1 MSSYV
6 SEQNKWEE
14 FKKKKAGTQAEKQG
28 NTASNSSSEQEKWEA
43 FKKQK
48 ASGIDSS
55 YISSFLNDS
64 QKFTQDRSSG
74 LNQWFDTSADTWD
87 ADSSDYSNRSRRIR
101 AYLRT
106 SSNPYDEETTANL
119 NAYLDAFD
127 ENLKSLGSSH
137 RKAVELYSQ
146 FDSQE
151 SYDTYLQ
158 GLKDKQAMLELDTKA
173 AQADLENLQKNV
185 TEYTELDNWYKSN
198 RTGMDNENVT
208 DPRIRQMLDRH
219 SELQDWFAAEYG
231 GTDDLKNIVSE
242 KSAYLNTAKRLQG
255 NAAFTTVNDPTSEHY
270 DPEFQNYT
278 APKVT
283 LPTREELAAYD
294 TMMDQSQWR
303 AGTNEDLYDA
313 YGNAID
319 PYNKDAN
326 GNIIHPKQGT
336 VDVSDKLGIFRAAT
350 EEEISEA
357 TGTYLSTGG
366 TWENILA
373 EGSQRYWNRMTD
385 DEINTYYYHLNK
397 GGAEAA
403 AQYLDTIQETLNY
416 REGRARY
423 DEIQGQTGKE
433 ILFGI
438 AAGLSQSAIAAG
450 GSRNTGSAGSKY
462 IPASAVQVTGQLA
475 REGLADDSIPM
486 WYNFKEGKWED
497 KIFGSS
503 AGQMAYDMLS
513 TTANMAPSILVSTA
527 VGMLNPT
534 AGQIAGAAVMG
545 IGAGGN
551 AYQEKINAGYTE
563 EEARS
568 YGLMIGASETVLEY
582 ALGGIGKLGKNVLTK
597 TVLKNL
603 DAVDNVFARFAK
615 SAGGKILL
623 NASSEAIEEGLQS
636 VIEPYLWQAVS
647 GEEATVDMQEALYS
661 ALMGFATGGLFESTE
676 AVNSG
681 INQQIQYRD
690 MGSQLIRDGG
700 VDPLKELANEMYGVT
715 EGKTQRQLGR
725 QLAKVEKN
733 ATPSRVGK
741 LSSTVQENFPAYQ
754 KTRAEQTREA
764 LVENMTQKGVDTTR
778 AETVAD
784 AIAAA
789 QAGEDLSREQV
800 DTLLSLGEADEREI
814 AAIEEVAD
822 LLTQAEELEDIPSA
836 DGKVLYKG
844 NLVELAGISSAG
856 GGKLILN
863 LEDGGTA
870 DVSELSFPDT
880 GEQELYEAVA
890 RYADSA
896 ASAEQLLEN
905 YRSSDVP
912 AQIYARGIAEAY
924 QYGRM
929 QYTAPQLMQDG
940 VLVQQLHANQT
951 SYAYGLGKASIH
963 RDTARRQ
970 QEAARRSSP
979 RKGSVNYGYKGE
991 KVDKSRLNEAQKVV
1005 VDFAERLADKKGMT
1019 FYFYRS
1025 HENAD
1030 GQWVYKNAAGQEVL
1044 AGNGYYDPRDG
1055 SIHIDL
1061 NAGDEGNAMLSTIA
1075 HELTHFIQD
1084 WSPEKYRAFC
1094 KILMEGYADRG
1105 QSVRELVLKK
1115 QDEYLR
1121 IFGIDLTYEQAY
1133 DEVIA
1138 SSMESVLNDGNVMD
1152 LLDQLETA
1160 DKSLWEKFCSFLEEI
1175 ADLIHRTVQA
1185 FRNVHPES
1193 DEGRIVERMT
1203 EIHAQLQQAFAEGLH
1218 EGGENYHT
1226 GGQKNTAEN
1235 SGVKYSFGV
1244 TQADIDNYIEA
1255 AYNNSNSKDYVKYA
1269 EISERLFDSV
1279 SDEIDIAGY
1288 AHALRDN
1295 DIRHIRNSHG
1305 EGTNEKY
1312 PITKGDLAKIPD
1324 IVMNFDKVYVKSN
1337 AAGKP
1342 GIVYVKVGSD
1352 NVTYYVEAV
1361 TEEYH
1366 NEKLLVNKQMVKTGI
1381 DEIPNLRGLI
1391 AAINKKESS
1400 SQYLADLQEIRKA
1413 YVQDVKENYS
1423 DIKVPHDSESVKENS
1438 SVDSMGNQLTAA
1450 QQKYFADS
1458 VARDSDGG
1466 LLVLYHQTDG
1476 DFTIFDTRHP
1486 GAGSRDSSTPF
1497 GIFLKRS
1504 AGDIGL
1510 KGKKQM
1516 KLYANITN
1524 PLRAANREELT
1535 NKLRKI
1541 SDRYA
1546 EVSDKHKMLDA
1557 EYHEKFEQAKK
1568 AWRDYM
1574 VEWRAANPG
1583 ASRSALY
1590 EDAKF
1595 NELFDAEDS
1604 VIEEWTSAADQ
1615 LSTQAKE
1622 AITEDLRKAGYD
1634 GIFLQED
1641 AGSWG
1646 RKTDAI
1652 IALDP
1657 EQVKDTS
1664 NKNPTSNPDIRYSAR
1679 YQQNASAAQL
1689 LQQENNRMVED
1700 VAGLTPLVQALRKMN
1715 GGKMRTAYLAEAV
1728 AFLKSKAGAKGN
1740 SAELGS
1746 LLSDFY
1752 SYMTHNDDYTWEDI
1766 RQKAKPVAA
1775 WLMDHTVRTKQ
1786 MSSYARDILDFLRT
1800 SRISLDDTQKAEAAY
1815 HYGSYDAY
1823 RRMLMGS
1830 VIVANENAVPLDSKW
1845 QELSQLYPDVFPEDT
1860 NAADMPEAFLDAIQQ
1875 LRNSDTSELEYEYNR
1890 DFIEQDLILR
1900 IYDSFWNASTLNVAA
1915 DYFGQKIRSMKEKHN
1930 RNMSLAYQ
1938 RHRDAL
1944 ETQRQKYRQQLESLQ
1959 AHQEER
1965 YQRREAEYKESRQKA
1980 VERHDKTQM
1989 RKRIRKEVES
1999 LRRLNERAPKD
2010 QRTKEELQT
2019 FAQTALKAA
2028 DAVFLENYNEYA
2040 MIRNG
2045 VGVELLPEEAEL
2057 LKECRELLDKLGE
2070 VAPVEDKWDLED
2082 TLRFTKENE
2091 AIKQELFKKIK
2102 PLRDAGIFRRE
2113 FNRIHNVDAAQLIDE
2128 LTESYAQL
2136 KTTESEYLS
2145 GAYQEEVYTQLQNV
2159 KESIGAKSVKDMTM
2173 QELQQLY
2180 EMYHMVLHVIRTANE
2195 TFAGERAKS
2204 VTALGNGVVRE
2215 LEGRKKQLTSR
2226 KIIEDLKKTG
2236 WNGLTVAYAFR
2247 TIGSD
2252 TMQQLYKN
2260 LRNGEDVWA
2269 RDMQEAKDFWQKQ
2282 ADRFKAHDWDM
2293 DKRQK
2298 FHDSRGNEFSVSLGQ
2313 LMSLYAL
2320 SKRQQA
2326 WDHLE
2331 VGGFM
2336 LDNSEHYITN
2346 IVDRALPKVST
2357 TAQTYKLT
2365 RKDLDAVC
2373 SKLTPQ
2379 QRAFVDA
2386 TQAYLSTDLAAK
2398 GNEVSMKLYGIK
2410 LFKEKN
2416 YFPLRTASQGRYT
2429 STELIDQNKLKNS
2442 GHTKELKP
2450 NAKNSVVLSSYSSV
2464 WTNHV
2469 NQMGL
2474 YHGLTLP
2481 MEDMDRVLNFG
2492 KTIQKDENGN
2502 EAEVFEQDSVCTT
2515 MQNIFGQHP
2524 ENYIR
2529 ELMKQ
2534 LNGGVRSDDTEQLST
2549 RMLGRFKKAA
2559 VAASL
2564 SVWIQQWTS
2573 MFRAMAYIDPRFFAQ
2588 MPQLGKQR
2596 QAQVDDMKAHC
2607 PVAIIK
2613 EMGGFDTGMGA
2624 SVHDF
2629 ITGRETH
2636 NMKEY
2641 GRELLKHPIK
2651 QMDELAGWLP
2661 QRADENTW
2669 VRIWIAAKR
2678 ETLDKHKDL
2687 HPGSEEF
2694 YKLASDR
2701 FNEVI
2706 TLTQVYDSVMAKSAL
2721 MRSKGFGAKMLT
2733 QFMAEP
2739 TIASNMAWD
2748 AGVQMVRTGKPQVR
2762 TAAALV
2768 SSIVV
2773 NAMCSSLIYAMRDDD
2788 EEETFMEKYAQSFVS
2803 NLADGLNPLTYIP
2816 IVRDIWSVFQGY
2828 DVGRSDMELWSGLS
2842 SSLQKLTKK
2851 YADEN
2856 ATEKELRDAWW
2867 SLTDNVFSLFGI
2879 PEKNVRRE
2887 INAGINVFQT
2897 LRKDFSGRT
2906 TTGGSMADTAQD
2918 AFLSSV
2924 PIVGWIKG
2932 ETKAEKL
2939 LDASVAGD
2947 AKYVTRLRSTYKTES
2962 AANNAVAGAVRDRFE
2977 AGELTKAQAIKQ
2989 LTAYAGK
2996 SKEEAADKLVY
3007 WQFCLDH
3014 PDSELTESSV
3024 LQYEQLRSTGI
3035 SLEVFTRYKELCEGK
3050 TKRAE
3055 ILPIIDSLPLTV
3067 EQKDA
3072 LYFARNYAES
3082 TLSEAPWH

>member
-1 MSSYV
+1 MALFVKAHNTLYV
-6 SEQNKWEE
+6 E
-14 FKKKKAGTQAEKQG
+14 
-28 NTASNSSSEQEKWEA
+28 
-43 FKKQK
+43 
-48 ASGIDSS
+48 
-55 YISSFLNDS
+55 
-64 QKFTQDRSSG
+64 
-74 LNQWFDTSADTWD
+74 
-87 ADSSDYSNRSRRIR
+87 NRDDVKLKIPGFIQ
-101 AYLRT
+101 Y
-106 SSNPYDEETTANL
+106 YD
-119 NAYLDAFD
+119 
-127 ENLKSLGSSH
+127 
-137 RKAVELYSQ
+137 Q
-146 FDSQE
+146 
-151 SYDTYLQ
+151 
-158 GLKDKQAMLELDTKA
+158 
-173 AQADLENLQKNV
+173 
-185 TEYTELDNWYKSN
+185 
-198 RTGMDNENVT
+198 
-208 DPRIRQMLDRH
+208 
-219 SELQDWFAAEYG
+219 
-231 GTDDLKNIVSE
+231 
-242 KSAYLNTAKRLQG
+242 
-255 NAAFTTVNDPTSEHY
+255 
-270 DPEFQNYT
+270 
-278 APKVT
+278 
-283 LPTREELAAYD
+283 
-294 TMMDQSQWR
+294 
-303 AGTNEDLYDA
+303 
-313 YGNAID
+313 
-319 PYNKDAN
+319 
-326 GNIIHPKQGT
+326 
-336 VDVSDKLGIFRAAT
+336 
-350 EEEISEA
+350 
-357 TGTYLSTGG
+357 
-366 TWENILA
+366 
-373 EGSQRYWNRMTD
+373 
-385 DEINTYYYHLNK
+385 
-397 GGAEAA
+397 
-403 AQYLDTIQETLNY
+403 IQEI
-416 REGRARY
+416 
-423 DEIQGQTGKE
+423 DK
-433 ILFGI
+433 
-438 AAGLSQSAIAAG
+438 
-450 GSRNTGSAGSKY
+450 KY
-462 IPASAVQVTGQLA
+462 
-475 REGLADDSIPM
+475 
-486 WYNFKEGKWED
+486 
-497 KIFGSS
+497 
-503 AGQMAYDMLS
+503 
-513 TTANMAPSILVSTA
+513 
-527 VGMLNPT
+527 
-534 AGQIAGAAVMG
+534 
-545 IGAGGN
+545 
-551 AYQEKINAGYTE
+551 
-563 EEARS
+563 
-568 YGLMIGASETVLEY
+568 
-582 ALGGIGKLGKNVLTK
+582 
-597 TVLKNL
+597 
-603 DAVDNVFARFAK
+603 
-615 SAGGKILL
+615 
-623 NASSEAIEEGLQS
+623 
-636 VIEPYLWQAVS
+636 
-647 GEEATVDMQEALYS
+647 
-661 ALMGFATGGLFESTE
+661 
-676 AVNSG
+676 
-681 INQQIQYRD
+681 
-690 MGSQLIRDGG
+690 
-700 VDPLKELANEMYGVT
+700 
-715 EGKTQRQLGR
+715 
-725 QLAKVEKN
+725 
-733 ATPSRVGK
+733 
-741 LSSTVQENFPAYQ
+741 
-754 KTRAEQTREA
+754 
-764 LVENMTQKGVDTTR
+764 
-778 AETVAD
+778 D
-784 AIAAA
+784 AIAN
-789 QAGEDLSREQV
+789 QLEDEEFEA
-800 DTLLSLGEADEREI
+800 LGEWVAEHPDADM
-814 AAIEEVAD
+814 
-822 LLTQAEELEDIPSA
+822 
-836 DGKVLYKG
+836 
-844 NLVELAGISSAG
+844 
-856 GGKLILN
+856 
-863 LEDGGTA
+863 
-870 DVSELSFPDT
+870 DVIFP
-880 GEQELYEAVA
+880 
-890 RYADSA
+890 
-896 ASAEQLLEN
+896 
-905 YRSSDVP
+905 
-912 AQIYARGIAEAY
+912 
-924 QYGRM
+924 
-929 QYTAPQLMQDG
+929 
-940 VLVQQLHANQT
+940 T
-951 SYAYGLGKASIH
+951 SYIVEGKPADIDSMRYLEAH
-963 RDTARRQ
+963 RKY
-970 QEAARRSSP
+970 EE
-979 RKGSVNYGYKGE
+979 N
-991 KVDKSRLNEAQKVV
+991 
-1005 VDFAERLADKKGMT
+1005 KKAWT
-1019 FYFYRS
+1019 
-1025 HENAD
+1025 
-1030 GQWVYKNAAGQEVL
+1030 
-1044 AGNGYYDPRDG
+1044 
-1055 SIHIDL
+1055 
-1061 NAGDEGNAMLSTIA
+1061 T
-1075 HELTHFIQD
+1075 
-1084 WSPEKYRAFC
+1084 
-1094 KILMEGYADRG
+1094 
-1105 QSVRELVLKK
+1105 
-1115 QDEYLR
+1115 
-1121 IFGIDLTYEQAY
+1121 AY
-1133 DEVIA
+1133 DEVAVKAKRFITDYLRKNHYD
-1138 SSMESVLNDGNVMD
+1138 SMYFSVDGGSRGRQTDSLIV
-1152 LLDQLETA
+1152 LDQNQVKSAEPVTYD
-1160 DKSLWEKFCSFLEEI
+1160 DKGEI
-1175 ADLIHRTVQA
+1175 I
-1185 FRNVHPES
+1185 P
-1193 DEGRIVERMT
+1193 
-1203 EIHAQLQQAFAEGLH
+1203 
-1218 EGGENYHT
+1218 
-1226 GGQKNTAEN
+1226 
-1235 SGVKYSFGV
+1235 
-1244 TQADIDNYIEA
+1244 
-1255 AYNNSNSKDYVKYA
+1255 
-1269 EISERLFDSV
+1269 ISERFNMS
-1279 SDEIDIAGY
+1279 
-1288 AHALRDN
+1288 
-1295 DIRHIRNSHG
+1295 
-1305 EGTNEKY
+1305 
-1312 PITKGDLAKIPD
+1312 
-1324 IVMNFDKVYVKSN
+1324 KV
-1337 AAGKP
+1337 
-1342 GIVYVKVGSD
+1342 
-1352 NVTYYVEAV
+1352 
-1361 TEEYH
+1361 
-1366 NEKLLVNKQMVKTGI
+1366 
-1381 DEIPNLRGLI
+1381 
-1391 AAINKKESS
+1391 
-1400 SQYLADLQEIRKA
+1400 
-1413 YVQDVKENYS
+1413 
-1423 DIKVPHDSESVKENS
+1423 
-1438 SVDSMGNQLTAA
+1438 
-1450 QQKYFADS
+1450 
-1458 VARDSDGG
+1458 
-1466 LLVLYHQTDG
+1466 
-1476 DFTIFDTRHP
+1476 
-1486 GAGSRDSSTPF
+1486 
-1497 GIFLKRS
+1497 
-1504 AGDIGL
+1504 
-1510 KGKKQM
+1510 
-1516 KLYANITN
+1516 
-1524 PLRAANREELT
+1524 
-1535 NKLRKI
+1535 
-1541 SDRYA
+1541 
-1546 EVSDKHKMLDA
+1546 
-1557 EYHEKFEQAKK
+1557 
-1568 AWRDYM
+1568 
-1574 VEWRAANPG
+1574 
-1583 ASRSALY
+1583 
-1590 EDAKF
+1590 
-1595 NELFDAEDS
+1595 
-1604 VIEEWTSAADQ
+1604 
-1615 LSTQAKE
+1615 
-1622 AITEDLRKAGYD
+1622 
-1634 GIFLQED
+1634 
-1641 AGSWG
+1641 
-1646 RKTDAI
+1646 
-1652 IALDP
+1652 
-1657 EQVKDTS
+1657 
-1664 NKNPTSNPDIRYSAR
+1664 DIRYSAR
-1679 YQQNASAAQL
+1679 YQQNESAAQL
-1689 LQQENNRMVED
+1689 LREENAGMTED

-1930 RNMSLAYQ
+1930 RNMALAYQ
-1938 RHRDAL
+1938 RHRDAQ
-1944 ETQRQKYRQQLESLQ
+1944 ETQRQNYRRQLESLQ

-1980 VERHDKTQM
+1980 VERHDKAQM

-2010 QRTKEELQT
+2010 QRTKEELQA

-2128 LTESYAQL
+2128 LTASYAQL

-2204 VTALGNGVVRE
+2204 VTALGNSVVRE
-2215 LEGRKKQLTSR
+2215 MEGRRKQLTSR

-2365 RKDLDAVC
+2365 HKDLDAVC

-2386 TQAYLSTDLAAK
+2386 TQAYLSADLAAK

-2416 YFPLRTASQGRYT
+2416 YFPLRTASQGRYQP
-2429 STELIDQNKLKNS
+2429 TEVVDQNKLKNS
-2442 GHTKELKP
+2442 GFTKEIKP
-2450 NAKNSVVLSSYSSV
+2450 KAGNSVVLSSYSSV

-2636 NMKEY
+2636 NLKEY
-2641 GRELLKHPIK
+2641 GQELLKHPIK

-2661 QRADENTW
+2661 GRADENTW

-2687 HPGSEEF
+2687 RPGSEEF

-2739 TIASNMAWD
+2739 TVASNMAWD
-2748 AGVQMVRTGKPQVR
+2748 AGVQMVRTGKLQVR

-2851 YADEN
+2851 YAAEDT
-2856 ATEKELRDAWW
+2856 TEKELRDAWW
-2867 SLTDNVFSLFGI
+2867 SLADNVFSLFGI

-2887 INAGINVFQT
+2887 INAGVNVFQT

-2924 PIVGWIKG
+2924 PIIGWIKG

-2939 LDASVAGD
+2939 LDASIAGD
-2947 AKYVTRLRSTYKTES
+2947 AKYVARLRSTYKTEN

-2977 AGELTKAQAIKQ
+2977 AGELTKTQAIKQ
-2989 LTAYAGK
+2989 LTAYARK
-2996 SKEEAADKLVY
+2996 SQEEAENKLVY

-3024 LQYEQLRSTGI
+3024 LQYEQLKSTGI

-3067 EQKDA
+3067 KQKDA
-3072 LYFARNYAES
+3072 LYLTKYAES
-3082 TLSEAPWH
+3082 ELYKAPWH

>member
-14 FKKKKAGTQAEKQG
+14 FKKKKAGTQAQKQG
-28 NTASNSSSEQEKWEA
+28 NTANNSSSEREKWEA

-48 ASGIDSS
+48 TSGIDGS

-87 ADSSDYSNRSRRIR
+87 TDSTDYSNRSRRIR

-106 SSNPYDEETTANL
+106 NSNPYDEETTANL

-185 TEYTELDNWYKSN
+185 AEFTELNTWYNTYRSDK
-198 RTGMDNENVT
+198 DNENVT
-208 DPRIRQMLDRH
+208 DPRIRQMLDRR

-255 NAAFTTVNDPTSEHY
+255 NAAFTTVSDPTSEYY

-336 VDVSDKLGIFRAAT
+336 VDASDKLGIFRAAT

-366 TWENILA
+366 TWESILA

-423 DEIQGQTGKE
+423 EEIQGQTGKE
-433 ILFGI
+433 ILYGI

-462 IPASAVQVTGQLA
+462 IPASAAQVTGQLA
-475 REGLADDSIPM
+475 QEGLADDSIPM

-497 KIFGSS
+497 KIFGRS

-568 YGLMIGASETVLEY
+568 YGLMIGVSETVLEY

-681 INQQIQYRD
+681 INQQIQYQD

-741 LSSTVQENFPAYQ
+741 LSSTVQENLPAYQ
-754 KTRAEQTREA
+754 KTRAEQTRAA

-836 DGKVLYKG
+836 DGKVLYRD
-844 NLVELAGISSAG
+844 NPVELAGISSAG
-856 GGKLILN
+856 DGKLILN

-880 GEQELYEAVA
+880 GEKELYEAIA

-905 YRSSDVP
+905 YRSGDVP

-951 SYAYGLGKASIH
+951 SYAYGLGKASIQ

-970 QEAARRSSP
+970 QEAARKSAP

-1025 HENAD
+1025 HVNAD

-1061 NAGDEGNAMLSTIA
+1061 NAGDEGSAMLSTIA

-1094 KILMEGYADRG
+1094 KILVEGYADRG

-1121 IFGIDLTYEQAY
+1121 IFGIELKPEQAY

-1160 DKSLWEKFCSFLEEI
+1160 DKTLWEKFCSILEEI
-1175 ADLIHRTVQA
+1175 ADLIRRTVQA

-1218 EGGENYHT
+1218 EGGENYRT
-1226 GGQKNTAEN
+1226 GGQKNTAQQG
-1235 SGVKYSFGV
+1235 GVKYSYGAIREIMAKKGLDELSRKYGDRFPLSAGFDKAMSADRTPLTMHTVQANRVTYGKNISAYKAGRNSFVNTYGV
-1244 TQADIDNYIEA
+1244 KTNVHIKQMDIDAMLYADMVKESI
-1255 AYNNSNSKDYVKYA
+1255 SKAIGQPNEQSTLDVIPKIK
-1269 EISERLFDSV
+1269 EIISDSV
-1279 SDEIDIAGY
+1279 LLGVERITHTGNKGTVLFGY
-1288 AHALRDN
+1288 RLYNLYWYDV
-1295 DIRHIRNSHG
+1295 G
-1305 EGTNEKY
+1305 GK
-1312 PITKGDLAKIPD
+1312 KIPSCL
-1324 IVMNFDKVYVKSN
+1324 VSTVVQSTN
-1337 AAGKP
+1337 AAEG
-1342 GIVYVKVGSD
+1342 YVFHNIE
-1352 NVTYYVEAV
+1352 NVTVDQGLPGSKAGMPPSTNGNTHTVSQLYRAV
-1361 TEEYH
+1361 
-1366 NEKLLVNKQMVKTGI
+1366 KKI
-1381 DEIPNLRGLI
+1381 DR
-1391 AAINKKESS
+1391 
-1400 SQYLADLQEIRKA
+1400 
-1413 YVQDVKENYS
+1413 EN
-1423 DIKVPHDSESVKENS
+1423 
-1438 SVDSMGNQLTAA
+1438 
-1450 QQKYFADS
+1450 
-1458 VARDSDGG
+1458 GG
-1466 LLVLYHQTDG
+1466 LKYSQKE
-1476 DFTIFDTRHP
+1476 
-1486 GAGSRDSSTPF
+1486 RDKYLFHYTE
-1497 GIFLKRS
+1497 RN
-1504 AGDIGL
+1504 D
-1510 KGKKQM
+1510 
-1516 KLYANITN
+1516 
-1524 PLRAANREELT
+1524 RV
-1535 NKLRKI
+1535 
-1541 SDRYA
+1541 RYA
-1546 EVSDKHKMLDA
+1546 
-1557 EYHEKFEQAKK
+1557 
-1568 AWRDYM
+1568 
-1574 VEWRAANPG
+1574 
-1583 ASRSALY
+1583 
-1590 EDAKF
+1590 
-1595 NELFDAEDS
+1595 
-1604 VIEEWTSAADQ
+1604 
-1615 LSTQAKE
+1615 
-1622 AITEDLRKAGYD
+1622 
-1634 GIFLQED
+1634 
-1641 AGSWG
+1641 
-1646 RKTDAI
+1646 
-1652 IALDP
+1652 
-1657 EQVKDTS
+1657 
-1664 NKNPTSNPDIRYSAR
+1664 AR
-1679 YQQNASAAQL
+1679 YQQNESAAQL
-1689 LQQENNRMVED
+1689 LQQENDRMVED
-1700 VAGLTPLVQALRKMN
+1700 VAALTPLTQALRKMN

-1830 VIVANENAVPLDSKW
+1830 VIVANENSVSLDSKW

-1938 RHRDAL
+1938 RHRDAQ
-1944 ETQRQKYRQQLESLQ
+1944 ETQRQNYRRQLESLQ

-1965 YQRREAEYKESRQKA
+1965 YQRREAEYRESRQKA

-2057 LKECRELLDKLGE
+2057 LKECRELLGKLGE

-2128 LTESYAQL
+2128 LTASYAQL
-2136 KTTESEYLS
+2136 KTTESDYLS

-2204 VTALGNGVVRE
+2204 VTALGNSVVRE
-2215 LEGRKKQLTSR
+2215 LEGRRKQLTSR

-2386 TQAYLSTDLAAK
+2386 TQNYLSTDLAAK

-2450 NAKNSVVLSSYSSV
+2450 NANNSVVLSSYSSV

-2636 NMKEY
+2636 NLKEY

-2651 QMDELAGWLP
+2651 QMDELSGWLP

-2687 HPGSEEF
+2687 RPGSEEF

-2739 TIASNMAWD
+2739 TVASNMAWD
-2748 AGVQMVRTGKPQVR
+2748 AGVQMVRTGKLQVK

-2788 EEETFMEKYAQSFVS
+2788 EEETFLEKYAQSFVS

-2816 IVRDIWSVFQGY
+2816 IVRDIWSGFQGY
-2828 DVGRSDMELWSGLS
+2828 DVGRSDVELWSGLS

-2851 YADEN
+2851 YADED

-2867 SLTDNVFSLFGI
+2867 SLADYVFSLFGI

-2887 INAGINVFQT
+2887 INAGVNVFQT

-2939 LDASVAGD
+2939 LDASIAGD
-2947 AKYVTRLRSTYKTES
+2947 SKYVTRLRSTYKTEN

-2996 SKEEAADKLVY
+2996 SQEEAEDKLVY

-3067 EQKDA
+3067 KQKDA

>member
-14 FKKKKAGTQAEKQG
+14 FKKKKAGTQAQKQG

-64 QKFTQDRSSG
+64 QKFIQDRSSG
-74 LNQWFDTSADTWD
+74 FNQWFDTSADTWD

-119 NAYLDAFD
+119 NADLDAFD

-151 SYDTYLQ
+151 SYNAYLQ

-185 TEYTELDNWYKSN
+185 AEFTELNTWYNTYRSDK
-198 RTGMDNENVT
+198 DNENVT
-208 DPRIRQMLDRH
+208 DPRIRQMLDRR

-231 GTDDLKNIVSE
+231 GTDNLKNIVSE

-255 NAAFTTVNDPTSEHY
+255 NAAFTTVSDPTSEYY

-326 GNIIHPKQGT
+326 GNIIHPMQGT
-336 VDVSDKLGIFRAAT
+336 VDASDKLGIFRAAT

-423 DEIQGQTGKE
+423 EEIQGQTGKE
-433 ILFGI
+433 ILYAI
-438 AAGLSQSAIAAG
+438 AAGLGQSAITAG

-503 AGQMAYDMLS
+503 AGQMAYDLLS

-568 YGLMIGASETVLEY
+568 YGLMVGASETVLEY

-647 GEEATVDMQEALYS
+647 GEEATVDMQEALYN

-681 INQQIQYRD
+681 INQQIQYQD

-741 LSSTVQENFPAYQ
+741 LSSTVQENLPAYQ
-754 KTRAEQTREA
+754 KTRAEQTRAA

-836 DGKVLYKG
+836 DGKVLYRD
-844 NLVELAGISSAG
+844 NPVELAGISSAG
-856 GGKLILN
+856 DGKLILN

-880 GEQELYEAVA
+880 GEKELYEAIA

-905 YRSSDVP
+905 YRSGDVP

-951 SYAYGLGKASIH
+951 SYAYGLGKASIQ

-970 QEAARRSSP
+970 QEAARKSAP

-1005 VDFAERLADKKGMT
+1005 VDFAERLADMKGMT

-1061 NAGDEGNAMLSTIA
+1061 NAGDEGSAMLSTIA

-1084 WSPEKYRAFC
+1084 WSPEKYRTFC
-1094 KILMEGYADRG
+1094 RILMEGYADRG

-1203 EIHAQLQQAFAEGLH
+1203 EIHAQLQRAFAEGLH
-1218 EGGENYHT
+1218 EGGENYRT
-1226 GGQKNTAEN
+1226 GGKENTA
-1235 SGVKYSFGV
+1235 
-1244 TQADIDNYIEA
+1244 
-1255 AYNNSNSKDYVKYA
+1255 
-1269 EISERLFDSV
+1269 
-1279 SDEIDIAGY
+1279 
-1288 AHALRDN
+1288 
-1295 DIRHIRNSHG
+1295 
-1305 EGTNEKY
+1305 
-1312 PITKGDLAKIPD
+1312 
-1324 IVMNFDKVYVKSN
+1324 
-1337 AAGKP
+1337 
-1342 GIVYVKVGSD
+1342 
-1352 NVTYYVEAV
+1352 
-1361 TEEYH
+1361 
-1366 NEKLLVNKQMVKTGI
+1366 
-1381 DEIPNLRGLI
+1381 
-1391 AAINKKESS
+1391 
-1400 SQYLADLQEIRKA
+1400 
-1413 YVQDVKENYS
+1413 
-1423 DIKVPHDSESVKENS
+1423 
-1438 SVDSMGNQLTAA
+1438 
-1450 QQKYFADS
+1450 
-1458 VARDSDGG
+1458 
-1466 LLVLYHQTDG
+1466 QTDG
-1476 DFTIFDTRHP
+1476 VKFAVRESFQHELQDWFDSTTHEERKTSGKRFLVGETTDVLKGIGVQDYRIYFGGSKIDKILTNNTSMSLDTIKAAVMLLEDPILIMESLTVEN
-1486 GAGSRDSSTPF
+1486 SIVIF
-1497 GIFLKRS
+1497 GEVYTNGNKPVMISVLLKPETKS
-1504 AGDIGL
+1504 GDILNYAVITSAYGRGKNNLQNLINRSKIYYVNEQKNRTDKWLKALGL
-1510 KGKKQM
+1510 Q
-1516 KLYANITN
+1516 LPSAITKYGSIN
-1524 PLRAANREELT
+1524 SIR
-1535 NKLRKI
+1535 
-1541 SDRYA
+1541 
-1546 EVSDKHKMLDA
+1546 
-1557 EYHEKFEQAKK
+1557 
-1568 AWRDYM
+1568 
-1574 VEWRAANPG
+1574 NPG
-1583 ASRSALY
+1583 
-1590 EDAKF
+1590 
-1595 NELFDAEDS
+1595 DS
-1604 VIEEWTSAADQ
+1604 V
-1615 LSTQAKE
+1615 K
-1622 AITEDLRKAGYD
+1622 
-1634 GIFLQED
+1634 
-1641 AGSWG
+1641 
-1646 RKTDAI
+1646 
-1652 IALDP
+1652 
-1657 EQVKDTS
+1657 
-1664 NKNPTSNPDIRYSAR
+1664 KNSAR
-1679 YQQNASAAQL
+1679 YQQNESAAQL
-1689 LQQENNRMVED
+1689 LQQENDRMVED
-1700 VAGLTPLVQALRKMN
+1700 VAALTPLTQALRKMN

-1938 RHRDAL
+1938 RHRDAQ
-1944 ETQRQKYRQQLESLQ
+1944 ETQRQNYRRQLESLQ

-1980 VERHDKTQM
+1980 VERHDKAQM

-2010 QRTKEELQT
+2010 QRTKEELQA

-2028 DAVFLENYNEYA
+2028 DAVFLENYNEYN

-2082 TLRFTKENE
+2082 SLRFAKENE

-2113 FNRIHNVDAAQLIDE
+2113 FNRIHNVDVAQLIDE
-2128 LTESYAQL
+2128 LTASYAQL

-2215 LEGRKKQLTSR
+2215 LEGRRKQLTSR

-2346 IVDRALPKVST
+2346 IVDRALPKMST

-2416 YFPLRTASQGRYT
+2416 YFPLRTASQGRYQP
-2429 STELIDQNKLKNS
+2429 TEVVDQNKLKNS
-2442 GHTKELKP
+2442 GFTKEIKP
-2450 NAKNSVVLSSYSSV
+2450 KAGNSVVLSSYSSV

-2636 NMKEY
+2636 NLKEY

-2651 QMDELAGWLP
+2651 QMDELSGWLP

-2687 HPGSEEF
+2687 RPGSEEF

-2788 EEETFMEKYAQSFVS
+2788 EEETFTEKYAQSFVS

-2867 SLTDNVFSLFGI
+2867 SLADNVFSLFGI

-2939 LDASVAGD
+2939 LDASIAGD
-2947 AKYVTRLRSTYKTES
+2947 AKYVARLRSTYKTKS

-2977 AGELTKAQAIKQ
+2977 AGELTKTQAVKQ

-2996 SKEEAADKLVY
+2996 SKEEAEDKLVY
-3007 WQFCLDH
+3007 WQFQLDC
-3014 PDSELTESSV
+3014 PE
-3024 LQYEQLRSTGI
+3024 I
-3035 SLEVFTRYKELCEGK
+3035 FKKYKELCEGK
-3050 TKRAE
+3050 TKREE

-3067 EQKDA
+3067 EQKDV
-3072 LYFARNYAES
+3072 LYFAEGYAES
-3082 TLSEAPWH
+3082 TLDEAPWH